1 MSGLWGQPHG
11 FGSAVVGAAGVE
23 VAQERVAPLFQ
34 GFAEASDLWNRAA
47 GEASQDGLGQR
58 CALGWGVGV
67 IDGPDALGAL
77 PGDVDFVVALVGSDR
92 VGEPVLLALGEV
104 FVAARRM
111 LRIR

>member
-1 MSGLWGQPHG
+1 MEFDQAIDG
-11 FGSAVVGAAGVE
+11 FDSAVVGAAGVE

-34 GFAEASDLWNRAA
+34 GASEASDFGDRAA

-58 CALGWGVGV
+58 SALGWGVGV

-77 PGDVDFVVALVGSDR
+77 PGDMDLVVALIGSDR

-104 FVAARRM
+104 FLAGAENVADR
-111 LRIR
+111 